1 MLPIDFK
8 SYLLRQ
14 AYDYIVDRGLT
25 PYIQVFVNQYTD
37 VPMEFVLN
45 HSITLNIGP
54 VATSSLLFD
63 QQSITFQARFSGTLR
78 SVCVPIGHVIA
89 IYARE
94 NTELLLAFE
103 VEEQLTHPW
112 ESTSL
117 SIGDQDKNKEKKP
130 SKRPHLRVLKKKNTK
145 KD

>member
-14 AYDYIVDRGLT
+14 TYDYIVDRGLT

-63 QQSITFQARFSGTLR
+63 QQSITFQARFSGALR
-78 SVCVPIGHVIA
+78 CVCVPIGHVIA

-94 NTELLLAFE
+94 NTELLLTFE
-103 VEEQLTHPW
+103 VEEQLTYPAQNA
-112 ESTSL
+112 SVSVD
-117 SIGDQDKNKEKKP
+117 DQVREKK
-130 SKRPHLRVLKKKNTK
+130 SSNRPHLKVIKRKNK
-145 KD
+145 

>member
-1 MLPIDFK
+1 MLPTDFK

-14 AYDYIVDRGLT
+14 TYDYIVDRGLT

-63 QQSITFQARFSGTLR
+63 QQSLTFQARFSGALR

-94 NTELLLAFE
+94 NTELLLTFE
-103 VEEQLTHPW
+103 VEEQLAYPG
-112 ESTSL
+112 ESASL
-117 SIGDQDKNKEKKP
+117 SIDDQDKEKKS
-130 SKRPHLRVLKKKNTK
+130 SKHPHLKVIKKKNTK